1 MIKEIELVNLVLN
14 GVVTV
19 NYYIEKKR
27 EKEKEIERKIQ
38 DN

>member
-1 MIKEIELVNLVLN
+1 MSIEDLVLN
-14 GVVTV
+14 GAVTV

-38 DN
+38 NN

>member
-1 MIKEIELVNLVLN
+1 MKSNVIDLVLN
-14 GVVTV
+14 GAITFD
-19 NYYIEKKR
+19 YYVEKKR

>member
-1 MIKEIELVNLVLN
+1 MNIEELVLN
-14 GVVTV
+14 GAVTF

>member
-1 MIKEIELVNLVLN
+1 MSMEDLVLN

-19 NYYIEKKR
+19 NYYVEKKR

-38 DN
+38 GN